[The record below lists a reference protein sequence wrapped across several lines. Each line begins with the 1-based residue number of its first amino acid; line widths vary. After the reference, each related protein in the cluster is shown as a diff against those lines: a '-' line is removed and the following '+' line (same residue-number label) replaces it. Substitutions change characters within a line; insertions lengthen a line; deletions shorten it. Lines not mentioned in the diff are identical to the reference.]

1 MFLLFP
7 RLGLTEAEQR
17 QEDHPLPER
26 EIKIMQPIVTKY
38 EYKLPPY
45 EHQTIAIKKSWNQYE
60 FALFCEMGTG
70 KSKMLIDNIGIL
82 FERQEITAALIVAPK
97 GVYKNWQ
104 RSELP
109 RHMPDRI
116 LEKTD
121 IIAWS
126 PDGSKKT
133 QKDLELSLKKD
144 GRYKIFVM
152 NIEAF
157 STTKGTAFATKFISA
172 HQCMMAVDESTT
184 IKNRSAQRTK
194 SVIKVGGN
202 AKYRRIMTGSP
213 VTKSPMDLY
222 SQCAFLDP
230 KKLGYTSFFS
240 FQGRYAKTVR
250 RTMGS
255 HSFNQVVGYQHLD
268 ELAEKLDDFSYR
280 VLKKDCL
287 DLPDKIYIKRV
298 VEMTDKQ
305 AVAYNFMKKMALT
318 KIQDDIG
325 DITTVTAA
333 NVLTQILRLQQI
345 CSGSVKNDD
354 GEVVDLPTNKLDEL
368 LAVIDET
375 EGKIIIWAV
384 FVSDLLKIT
393 DMLNTTFGAGSAA
406 AFYGDTKPEERQ
418 NIVDKFQQPDSK
430 LRFFVGNPRV
440 GGMGLTL
447 TEAKTVIYYSNV
459 YDLEVRLQSEDRAH
473 RIGQKNNVTYID
485 LVCENTVEEK
495 ILQALRDKIDVAT
508 LIMKDGYK
516 DWLI

>member
-1 MFLLFP
+1 
-7 RLGLTEAEQR
+7 
-17 QEDHPLPER
+17 
-26 EIKIMQPIVTKY
+26 MQPIVTKY
-38 EYKLPPY
+38 EFKLPPY
-45 EHQTIAIKKSWNQYE
+45 EHQNIALKKSWNKEE

-82 FERQEITAALIVAPK
+82 FERDEIKAALIVAPK

-121 IIAWS
+121 VVAWS
-126 PDGSKKT
+126 PATSIKNKKE
-133 QKDLELSLKKD
+133 LELSLKKD
-144 GRYKIFVM
+144 GRYKILVM

-157 STTKGTAFATKFISA
+157 STAKGTEFASKFCDA
-172 HQCMMAVDESTT
+172 HECLMAVDESTT

-194 SVIKVGGN
+194 SVIKVGQK

-240 FQGRYAKTVR
+240 FQGRYAKTIR

-268 ELAEKLDDFSYR
+268 ELATKLDDFSYR

-287 DLPDKIYIKRV
+287 DLPEKVYIKRV

-305 AVAYNFMKKMALT
+305 AVSYNFMKKLALT
-318 KIQDDIG
+318 KIQDEVG
-325 DITTVTAA
+325 DITTVSAA

-354 GEVVDLPTNKLDEL
+354 GEIVDLPTNKLDEL

-406 AFYGDTKPEERQ
+406 SFYGDTKPEERQ
-418 NIVDKFQQPDSK
+418 DIVEKFQDPNNK

-508 LIMKDGYK
+508 LIMKDGHK